1 MINNIKLL
9 SVEDDPDDVYILQ
22 SMLEKDKHTVFNFT
36 HVKTMHAASKALIG
50 EKFDAAL
57 LDLGLPDSHGPESI
71 RLLAQQFPEL
81 PIIVVTDHDSVEL
94 EEKLIDLGAE
104 DFISK
109 RDLTNG
115 LLSRVIRLS
124 IERKQLQLRIERSAL
139 IDDLTGL
146 YNRQSFYQ
154 HLSAGIAQANR
165 SEFKIAVF
173 FIDLDKFKHIND
185 EYGHR
190 VGDQALKQFS
200 DFIKLNS
207 RESDIAARI
216 GGDEF
221 AIAIFNYESTED
233 LERYFDRLF
242 SEQPIEISAQK
253 NDKDFKFDLNFSTGI
268 CEWTP
273 GDSVDKLI
281 ESADTDMY
289 RTKRHKSE

>member
-9 SVEDDPDDVYILQ
+9 SVEDDPDDVYILKT
-22 SMLEKDKHTVFNFT
+22 MLEKDKHTQFEFE
-36 HVKTMHAASKALIG
+36 HVKTMQAASNILQ
-50 EKFDAAL
+50 EKQFDAAL

-71 RLLAQQFPEL
+71 RLLAEQFPDL
-81 PIIVVTDHDSVEL
+81 PIIVVTDHDSIEL
-94 EEKLIDLGAE
+94 EEKLVALGAE
-104 DFISK
+104 DFLSK

-115 LLSRVIRLS
+115 LLTRVIRLS
-124 IERKQLQLRIERSAL
+124 IERKQLQLRIEASAL

-154 HLSAGIAQANR
+154 HLTAGVAQASR
-165 SEFKIAVF
+165 SGFKIAVF

-185 EYGHR
+185 QYGHR

-200 DFIKLNS
+200 DFIKANT
-207 RESDIAARI
+207 RESDVAARI

-221 AIAIFNYESTED
+221 AIAIFNYPSKVD
-233 LERYFDRLF
+233 LEVYFKRLF
-242 SEQPIEISAQK
+242 SEQPIEIKAS
-253 NDKDFKFDLNFSTGI
+253 KDDGPLSFELNFSTGI

-281 ESADTDMY
+281 EAADTDMY
-289 RTKRHKSE
+289 RIKRNKS